1 MISISAGEFRH
12 KIKILRPTIE
22 RDEDNIPVEKLTEIF
37 TTKAKIT
44 NVRGNE
50 LRIGE
55 GTIYK
60 QEKRVHLRVV
70 RSKPIKQNDVVLFND
85 QKYNI
90 TYVNNIEE
98 MNRYYELKMELM
110 E

>member
-1 MISISAGEFRH
+1 MFSMSAGEFRH
-12 KIKILRPTIE
+12 KITILRPTIGK
-22 RDEDNIPVEKLTEIF
+22 DEDNIPVEKLEELF

-55 GTIYK
+55 GTAYK
-60 QEKRVHLRVV
+60 QEKRVHFRVM
-70 RSKPIKQNDVVLFND
+70 RNISIKQNDVVLFNGE
-85 QKYNI
+85 KYNI

-98 MNRYYELKMELM
+98 MNRFYELKMEIVQ
-110 E
+110 